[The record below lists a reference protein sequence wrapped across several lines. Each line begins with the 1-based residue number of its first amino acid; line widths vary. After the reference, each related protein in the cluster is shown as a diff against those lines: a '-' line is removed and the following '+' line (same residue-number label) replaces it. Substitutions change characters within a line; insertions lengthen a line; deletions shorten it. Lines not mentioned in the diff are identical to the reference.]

1 MQSPYGARLLPTLL
15 FLTPLP
21 PGFRSL
27 RSHRGSWHLNPRQGP
42 FARVIPPAVPRRPAN
57 PLRNARRAGNR
68 RPFEAPTEQP
78 CAPERCCAGGRG
90 CQGCPLLTQPPPHR
104 LQLALAGGRRDVR
117 VKGHRGEGVR
127 GHQAAFLPFFL
138 GKGEPQQGA
147 QHSQCPS
154 VPSAARSPPPPLGA
168 ATVSREAGAWVRTA
182 AWSQW
187 LCTPSAGVP
196 SRARSSAAFTQT
208 QPEPTRPDPGRQH
221 PRYLPLCSSPGAG

>member
-1 MQSPYGARLLPTLL
+1 M
-15 FLTPLP
+15 
-21 PGFRSL
+21 
-27 RSHRGSWHLNPRQGP
+27 
-42 FARVIPPAVPRRPAN
+42 
-57 PLRNARRAGNR
+57 
-68 RPFEAPTEQP
+68 
-78 CAPERCCAGGRG
+78 
-90 CQGCPLLTQPPPHR
+90 
-104 LQLALAGGRRDVR
+104 
-117 VKGHRGEGVR
+117 KGHRGEGVR

-196 SRARSSAAFTQT
+196 SRARSSAALTQT
-208 QPEPTRPDPGRQH
+208 QPEPTRPDPTQAGSTQDTFPSAPAPGPGEHRPGVPAGSGEAGSRQQLPYGQRRVPSEAASPWQGCFYSPAPARDLQILQGR
-221 PRYLPLCSSPGAG
+221 GARGRGQQYGCEICPSCVNRGLGGTGSGVLGAPVEKQNTEGKS